1 MVSFGK
7 VFVRVIKIT
16 LLALQLW
23 AYSVAWAEEDAS
35 DKRGT
40 NKTSNSEESYH
51 STHHQHQKTKRS
63 PRKSDG
69 EEHATPTPSPKER
82 PTKESPEGAVV
93 ETDSLPTAANVATEK
108 PENIREFKSQPPHV
122 QQLLREALALT
133 ERNLTYKY
141 GSSDPSAGGMDC
153 SGFIYYVLTR
163 SGFKDVPRDSSEQ
176 YAWIRQNSNFHAVLS
191 RDSKSFEFR
200 ELRPGD
206 LMFWSGTYKV
216 NREIPVSHVMIYL
229 GTEKSTKKP
238 VMVGASDGRSYD
250 GVRRNGVS
258 VFDFKMPSGQPNSAD
273 PDLIARFDG
282 YGTIP
287 GLREPVSANEARNF
301 SESNAEQT
309 AEPTPKRNEKPLS
322 NGD

>member
-1 MVSFGK
+1 
-7 VFVRVIKIT
+7 VFVRTIKF
-16 LLALQLW
+16 LLVAFQLW
-23 AYSVAWAEEDAS
+23 AYPAVWAEEDAS
-35 DKRGT
+35 VRQPG
-40 NKTSNSEESYH
+40 NKAPSSEESHH
-51 STHHQHQKTKRS
+51 SAHRQHQKKSKRS
-63 PRKSDG
+63 PPQNDR
-69 EEHATPTPSPKER
+69 EEHATPAPSLKER
-82 PTKESPEGAVV
+82 QGEEAPKAAAAEKTGSSPTP
-93 ETDSLPTAANVATEK
+93 ANVATEN
-108 PENIREFKSQPPHV
+108 PENIREFKNQPPQV

-133 ERNLTYKY
+133 EQNLSYKY
-141 GSSDPSAGGMDC
+141 GSADPSAGGMDC
-153 SGFIYYVLTR
+153 SGFIYYVLTK

-238 VMVGASDGRSYD
+238 VMVGASDGRTYD

-258 VFDFKMPSGQPNSAD
+258 VFDFKMPSGQPNSTD
-273 PDLIARFDG
+273 PDLVARFEG

-287 GLREPVSANEARNF
+287 GLREPARANEVRNF
-301 SESNAEQT
+301 SESSTGQT
-309 AEPTPKRNEKPLS
+309 AEPTPKRKEKPLS